1 MDVIHLEL
9 KLSDSNKEMA
19 ALHTL
24 CIYVGPL
31 YCNLIGKI
39 HYYYLLQYGGAG
51 GGWGGFR
58 TLQAGFFPSEIQGST
73 DGI

>member
-24 CIYVGPL
+24 YIYVGPL

-39 HYYYLLQYGGAG
+39 HYYYLLQYWG
-51 GGWGGFR
+51 GGVQNFTSR
-58 TLQAGFFPSEIQGST
+58 VLPKRNSRQY
-73 DGI
+73 